1 MDILKIKK
9 NKREKVE
16 EKKIEKKEVKKEK
29 TLSRKINENYLCLR
43 SAHISEKAG
52 DLAEKNQYIFKVYP
66 ETNKIEIKKAIKE
79 TFKVDPV
86 SVKIIN
92 VFKKKRRSG
101 RIKGWRKGYKK
112 AIVKIKEGQK
122 IDLLPR

>member
-16 EKKIEKKEVKKEK
+16 EKKIEKKEVKQEK
-29 TLSRKINENYLCLR
+29 ILSRKINENYLCLR

-86 SVKIIN
+86 SVNIIN
-92 VFKKKRRSG
+92 VFKKKRRLG
-101 RIKGWRKGYKK
+101 KIKGWRKGYKK